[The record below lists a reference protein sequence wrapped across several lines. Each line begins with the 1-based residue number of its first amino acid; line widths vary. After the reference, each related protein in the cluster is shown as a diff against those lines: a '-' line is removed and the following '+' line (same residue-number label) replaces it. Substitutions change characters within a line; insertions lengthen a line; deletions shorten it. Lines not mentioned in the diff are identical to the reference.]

1 VFGKQFARR
10 AATEKDQMKEV
21 LNVPSVMLARLV
33 LVMMARVKL
42 VK

>member
-1 VFGKQFARR
+1 VFGKKFARR

-33 LVMMARVKL
+33 LAMMAHVKL